1 MWCCEELTFLGLCSP
16 SVTTS
21 DHHRAEQSKKSA
33 FGGLGV
39 LSSLKQHPVGDLIDT
54 RVRGNPQLLER
65 KASSILG
72 KTSEKATQQVEA

>member
-1 MWCCEELTFLGLCSP
+1 MWSCKELTFLGLCSL

-21 DHHRAEQSKKSA
+21 DDHWTEHSMKSA

-39 LSSLKQHPVGDLIDT
+39 LTSLKQRPVGGLVDT
-54 RVRGNPQLLER
+54 RVKGNSQLLER
-65 KASSILG
+65 KVSTILG